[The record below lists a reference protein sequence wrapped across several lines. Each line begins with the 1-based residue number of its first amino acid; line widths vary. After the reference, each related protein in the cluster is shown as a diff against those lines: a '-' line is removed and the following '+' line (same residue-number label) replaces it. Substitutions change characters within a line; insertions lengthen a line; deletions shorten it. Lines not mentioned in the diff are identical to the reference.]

1 MSCYFVAQI
10 NIHDQQEYD
19 RYLEGYGEIFAS
31 FKGEVVAVDDS
42 VTVLEGQWPY
52 GRTVVIKFPD
62 QEELEKWYRSPQYR
76 ELVKHR
82 HKASN
87 ANIVAVKG
95 RD

>member
-19 RYLEGYGEIFAS
+19 RYLDGYDEVFSS
-31 FKGEVVAVDDS
+31 FKGEVVAVDDT

-52 GRTVVIKFPD
+52 GRTVIIKFPN
-62 QEELEKWYRSPQYR
+62 QKELEQWYRSSAYR

-82 HKASN
+82 HRASS